1 MMYDIIIYIIATKPR
16 TCWKSTHI

>member
-1 MMYDIIIYIIATKPR
+1 MYDIIIYIIATKPR